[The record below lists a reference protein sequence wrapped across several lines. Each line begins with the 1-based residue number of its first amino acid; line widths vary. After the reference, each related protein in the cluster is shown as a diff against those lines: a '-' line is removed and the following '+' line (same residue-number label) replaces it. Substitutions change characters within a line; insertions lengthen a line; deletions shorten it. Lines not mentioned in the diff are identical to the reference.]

1 MSCEALVEL
10 LKKHYDRILCEKQDG
25 QLLIVILSEVPLMLC
40 IYSKV
45 GRLYAR
51 LLRLESASTM
61 NCAEA
66 IAEARGLYLFAKNLS
81 ELVVRVREKAKRFSF

>member
-10 LKKHYDRILCEKQDG
+10 LKKHYDRVLCEKQEG
-25 QLLIVILSEVPLMLC
+25 QLLVVILSEVPLMLC
-40 IYSKV
+40 VSSKI

-51 LLRLESASTM
+51 LLRLENVSTM

-66 IAEARGLYLFAKNLS
+66 VAEARGLYLFARNLS
-81 ELVVRVREKAKRFSF
+81 ELAVRIREKAERFSS